1 MNRIQPI
8 DLRPAIEEIEEEKKE
23 DRNGDQIMDQ
33 KTRHF
38 KYFEMLDTLPCTA
51 DANTN
56 QEHMLEVNAAG
67 AF

>member
-1 MNRIQPI
+1 MNKIQPI
-8 DLRPAIEEIEEEKKE
+8 DLSPAIEEIEEEKKE
-23 DRNGDQIMDQ
+23 GDRVMDQ

-38 KYFEMLDTLPCTA
+38 KYFEMLDTLPSTA
-51 DANTN
+51 SEANSN